1 MHWRE
6 IIRRPLITEKSN
18 IMASE
23 QNQYTFVVDSRA
35 NKRLVKQAVELATWL
50 TASEQAITIYKTLGN
65 FPSAVRT
72 WTSPEVADAKDAF
85 FSDAPVGTIFPASL
99 EKAPVQVYGPQWGI
113 INTAFGN
120 ALTTVEKGTDPEKA
134 WSKALKDVAAAAG

>member
-35 NKRLVKQAVELATWL
+35 NKRLVRQAVELAW
-50 TASEQAITIYKTLGN
+50 
-65 FPSAVRT
+65 
-72 WTSPEVADAKDAF
+72 PEVVVEKVRIANMPAKRARR
-85 FSDAPVGTIFPASL
+85 
-99 EKAPVQVYGPQWGI
+99 WRR
-113 INTAFGN
+113 
-120 ALTTVEKGTDPEKA
+120 TTVRKPGWKKA
-134 WSKALKDVAAAAG
+134 IVTLAPGARIDLFEGV